1 MIWLCMLIPVIT
13 VLVLLIGF
21 RHKVTWWEY
30 LLVLGIPVIA
40 IFIGKYASI
49 YSQTHFT
56 EYWDSHIVNAT
67 YYEDWDEWVHKTCYS
82 EDCTGSGKERRC
94 HTYSWDCSYRDYHY
108 ASWVMTDNLGNGYGI
123 SQGQFEELCKKWNNR
138 TFRELNRHY
147 YHKDGDAYVTT
158 FNGKL
163 ESVVPVC
170 IEHSYENKVKASKAD
185 FNFIKVDSSEAKELF
200 KYPTENQ
207 FNYNPILGYNDQAAS
222 LRLSQYNALNGSA
235 KQLHMMVLVFS
246 GKPMEYGK
254 LQESYW
260 TEGNKNEFILCV
272 GTSGNN
278 HIAWTKVISWTEV
291 QYLKVDVENTVRAMD
306 SLDMMK
312 IVDYMGNTVPKSFVR
327 KQFKDFNYL
336 TIEPTKTAVVV
347 TFIITL
353 LICAGLS
360 FFAIANDADPENIK
374 PLFEYF
380 KRRI

>member
-1 MIWLCMLIPVIT
+1 
-13 VLVLLIGF
+13 
-21 RHKVTWWEY
+21 
-30 LLVLGIPVIA
+30 
-40 IFIGKYASI
+40 
-49 YSQTHFT
+49 
-56 EYWDSHIVNAT
+56 
-67 YYEDWDEWVHKTCYS
+67 
-82 EDCTGSGKERRC
+82 
-94 HTYSWDCSYRDYHY
+94 
-108 ASWVMTDNLGNGYGI
+108 MTDNLGNGYGI